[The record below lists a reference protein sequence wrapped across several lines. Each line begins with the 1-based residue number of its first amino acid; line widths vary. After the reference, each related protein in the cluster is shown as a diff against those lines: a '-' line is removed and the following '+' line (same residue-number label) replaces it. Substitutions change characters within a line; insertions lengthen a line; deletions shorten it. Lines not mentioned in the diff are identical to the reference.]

1 MINNAFCK
9 FNRNFGN
16 NKRIFPIKNN
26 LEYYKKFI
34 KEPGEENI
42 ALWNAVQNL

>member
-1 MINNAFCK
+1 MLFVNLIEILGILKEFH
-9 FNRNFGN
+9 
-16 NKRIFPIKNN
+16 IKNN